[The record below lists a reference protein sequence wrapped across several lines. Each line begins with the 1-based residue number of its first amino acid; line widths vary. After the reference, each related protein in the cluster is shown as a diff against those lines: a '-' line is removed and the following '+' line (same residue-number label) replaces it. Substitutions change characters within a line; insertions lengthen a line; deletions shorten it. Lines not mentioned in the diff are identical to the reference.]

1 MLIKNALLGAA
12 LANEDPIT
20 YVGTSFDI
28 TLQKIT
34 SKYLATKVV
43 QNNQL
48 NSLISNT
55 DVTQTDF
62 LLTTYKINP
71 YSTDEN
77 WPTDTPYI

>member
-1 MLIKNALLGAA
+1 MLSLSMLIKNALLGAA

-43 QNNQL
+43 QNN
-48 NSLISNT
+48 
-55 DVTQTDF
+55 
-62 LLTTYKINP
+62 
-71 YSTDEN
+71 
-77 WPTDTPYI
+77 